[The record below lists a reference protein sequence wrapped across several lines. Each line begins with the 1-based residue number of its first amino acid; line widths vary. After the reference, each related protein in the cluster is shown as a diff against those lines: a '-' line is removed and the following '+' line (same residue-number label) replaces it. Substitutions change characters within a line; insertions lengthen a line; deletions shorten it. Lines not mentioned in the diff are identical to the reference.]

1 MAQWTGGPPDIVARP
16 TQDAKTRMPPRS
28 PKEYKEL
35 LRSGRWFRS
44 IPGELQD
51 ALLAAAQ
58 LRSLAAGELLFAR
71 GDPPDGLYAVVDG
84 AMRVSGFAGTG
95 KEALLSLLEPPTW
108 FGEVSVFDGLPRTHD
123 ALAER
128 ATTLVHVA
136 PAWLDPLLAAEPRL
150 WRELGRLLA
159 SKTRLAFLM
168 IEDVALAPPP
178 VRLARRLVLMTE
190 GYGEWYDRTRRVLSV
205 RQEQLAL
212 MLNVSRQTAN
222 QLLKELEGRGLVR
235 LAYGEIE
242 ITDLD
247 GLRAVATFER
257 G

>member
-1 MAQWTGGPPDIVARP
+1 MVAQWIEPAANTVADA
-16 TQDAKTRMPPRS
+16 TLDAKTSMATRS
-28 PKEYKEL
+28 PRDYKEL

-44 IPGELQD
+44 VPGDLQD
-51 ALLAAAQ
+51 ALLGAGV
-58 LRSLAAGELLFAR
+58 LRALAPGELLFSR

-123 ALAER
+123 ALAEK
-128 ATTLVHVA
+128 ATTLIHVA
-136 PAWLDPLLAAEPRL
+136 PTWLGPLLAAEPRL

-159 SKTRLAFLM
+159 NKTRLAFLM
-168 IEDVALAPPP
+168 IEDVALAPAS
-178 VRLARRLVLMTE
+178 VRLARRLILMTE

-222 QLLKELEGRGLVR
+222 QLLKELEGKGLVK

-242 ITDLD
+242 ILDLD
-247 GLRAVATFER
+247 GLRAIAAF
-257 G
+257 

>member
-1 MAQWTGGPPDIVARP
+1 
-16 TQDAKTRMPPRS
+16 MPPMTA
-28 PKEYKEL
+28 KEYKEL

-44 IPGELQD
+44 IPGDLQD
-51 ALLAAAQ
+51 ALLGAAV
-58 LRSLAAGELLFAR
+58 LKRLAAGELLFSR
-71 GDPPDGLYAVVDG
+71 GDPPGGLYAVVDG

-123 ALAER
+123 AVAEKP
-128 ATTLVHVA
+128 ATLVHVA
-136 PAWLDPLLAAEPRL
+136 PEWLDPLMAAEPRL

-168 IEDVALAPPP
+168 IEDVALAPAA

-222 QLLKELEGRGLVR
+222 QLLKELEGKGMVR

-242 ITDLD
+242 IVDLD
-247 GLRAVATFER
+247 GLRQVAAFQ

>member
-1 MAQWTGGPPDIVARP
+1 MATRSAR
-16 TQDAKTRMPPRS
+16 D
-28 PKEYKEL
+28 YKEL
-35 LRSGRWFRS
+35 LRSGRWFHS
-44 IPGELQD
+44 VPADLQD
-51 ALLAAAQ
+51 AMLAAGV
-58 LRSLAAGELLFAR
+58 LRALAPGELLFSR
-71 GDPPDGLYAVVDG
+71 GDPPCGLYAVVDG
-84 AMRVSGFAGTG
+84 ALRVSGFAGTG

-123 ALAER
+123 ALAEK
-128 ATTLVHVA
+128 ATTLIHLA
-136 PAWLDPLLAAEPRL
+136 PSWLDPLLAAEPRL

-168 IEDVALAPPP
+168 IEDVALAPAA

-222 QLLKELEGRGLVR
+222 QLLKELEGKGVVR

-242 ITDLD
+242 VLD
-247 GLRAVATFER
+247 VDQLRAIAAI
-257 G
+257 

>member
-1 MAQWTGGPPDIVARP
+1 MAT
-16 TQDAKTRMPPRS
+16 RS
-28 PKEYKEL
+28 PRDYKEL
-35 LRSGRWFRS
+35 LRSGRWFHS
-44 IPGELQD
+44 VPADLQD
-51 ALLAAAQ
+51 ALLAAAV
-58 LRSLAAGELLFAR
+58 LRAMTPGELLFSR
-71 GDPPDGLYAVVDG
+71 GGPPCGLYAVVDG

-123 ALAER
+123 AVAEK
-128 ATTLVHVA
+128 ATTLIHVA
-136 PAWLDPLLAAEPRL
+136 PSWLEPLLAAEPRL

-159 SKTRLAFLM
+159 NKTRLAFLM
-168 IEDVALAPPP
+168 IEDVALAPAA

-190 GYGEWYDRTRRVLSV
+190 GYGEWYDRTRRILSV

-222 QLLKELEGRGLVR
+222 QLLKELEGKGVVR

-242 ITDLD
+242 IVDVD
-247 GLRAVATFER
+247 QLRAIAAI
-257 G
+257 

>member
-1 MAQWTGGPPDIVARP
+1 VAQCTREPADIVGHP
-16 TQDAKTRMPPRS
+16 TQDEKTPMAGKSARD
-28 PKEYKEL
+28 YKEL

-44 IPGELQD
+44 IPGDLQD
-51 ALLAAAQ
+51 ALLGAAA
-58 LRSLAAGELLFAR
+58 LKSLAAGELLFSR
-71 GDPPDGLYAVVDG
+71 GDPPCGLYAVVDG

-123 ALAER
+123 AVAEK
-128 ATTLVHVA
+128 AATLVHVA
-136 PAWLDPLLAAEPRL
+136 PSWLDPLLAAEPRL

-159 SKTRLAFLM
+159 NKTRLAFLM
-168 IEDVALAPPP
+168 IEDVALAPPH

-222 QLLKELEGRGLVR
+222 QLLKELEGKGLVR

-242 ITDLD
+242 ILDVD
-247 GLRAVATFER
+247 GLRTIASF
-257 G
+257 

>member
-1 MAQWTGGPPDIVARP
+1 MAT
-16 TQDAKTRMPPRS
+16 KSPRD
-28 PKEYKEL
+28 YKEL
-35 LRSGRWFRS
+35 LRSGRWFHS
-44 IPGELQD
+44 VPPDLQD
-51 ALLAAAQ
+51 ALLAAAV
-58 LRSLAAGELLFAR
+58 LRAMTPGELLFSR
-71 GDPPDGLYAVVDG
+71 GDPPCGLYAVVDG

-123 ALAER
+123 AVAEK
-128 ATTLVHVA
+128 ATTLIHVV
-136 PAWLDPLLAAEPRL
+136 PSWLEPLLAAEPRL

-159 SKTRLAFLM
+159 NKTRLAFLM
-168 IEDVALAPPP
+168 IEDVALAPAA

-190 GYGEWYDRTRRVLSV
+190 GYGEWYDRTRRILSV

-222 QLLKELEGRGLVR
+222 QLLKELEGKGVVR

-242 ITDLD
+242 IVDVD
-247 GLRAVATFER
+247 QLRAIAAI
-257 G
+257 

>member
-1 MAQWTGGPPDIVARP
+1 MRSAR
-16 TQDAKTRMPPRS
+16 D
-28 PKEYKEL
+28 YKEL

-44 IPGELQD
+44 IPIELQNG
-51 ALLAAAQ
+51 LLDAAQ
-58 LRSLAAGELLFAR
+58 VIQLEPGKLLFSR
-71 GDPPDGLYAVVDG
+71 GDPPCGLYAVVDG
-84 AMRVSGFAGTG
+84 AMRVSGFTGTG
-95 KEALLSLLEPPTW
+95 KEALLSLIEPPTW

-123 ALAER
+123 AVAER
-128 ATTLVHVA
+128 ETLLIHV
-136 PAWLDPLLAAEPRL
+136 PPQPLDRLLDRDWRL

-159 SKTRLAFLM
+159 NKTRLAFLM
-168 IEDVALAPPP
+168 IEDVALASPA

-222 QLLKELEGRGLVR
+222 QLLKELEGKGVVR

-242 ITDLD
+242 IVDVD
-247 GLRAVATFER
+247 GLRATAAF
-257 G
+257 

>member
-1 MAQWTGGPPDIVARP
+1 MAA
-16 TQDAKTRMPPRS
+16 RS

-44 IPGELQD
+44 IPGDLQD
-51 ALLAAAQ
+51 ALLGAGV
-58 LRSLAAGELLFAR
+58 LKILAAGELLFSR
-71 GDPPDGLYAVVDG
+71 GDPPCGLYAVVDG

-123 ALAER
+123 AVAEKP
-128 ATTLVHVA
+128 ATLVHVA
-136 PAWLDPLLAAEPRL
+136 PQWLDPLMAAEPRL

-159 SKTRLAFLM
+159 NKTRLAFVM
-168 IEDVALAPPP
+168 IEDVALAPAA

-222 QLLKELEGRGLVR
+222 QLLKEMEGKGLVR

-242 ITDLD
+242 IVDLD
-247 GLRAVATFER
+247 GLRAVAAFQ

>member
-1 MAQWTGGPPDIVARP
+1 
-16 TQDAKTRMPPRS
+16 MPPMTA
-28 PKEYKEL
+28 KEYKEL

-44 IPGELQD
+44 IPGDLQD
-51 ALLAAAQ
+51 ALLGAAV
-58 LRSLAAGELLFAR
+58 LKRLAAGELLFSR
-71 GDPPDGLYAVVDG
+71 GDPPGGLYAVVDG

-108 FGEVSVFDGLPRTHD
+108 FGEVSVFDGLLRTHD
-123 ALAER
+123 AVAEKP
-128 ATTLVHVA
+128 ATLVHVA
-136 PAWLDPLLAAEPRL
+136 PEWLDPLMAAEPRL

-168 IEDVALAPPP
+168 IEDVALAPAA

-222 QLLKELEGRGLVR
+222 QLLKELEGKGMVR

-242 ITDLD
+242 IVDLD
-247 GLRAVATFER
+247 GLRQVAAFQ